1 MEAINRQDICYNESK
16 VLEKPPCAGPRK
28 SDDIIHRN
36 YNMFNFKIELEPTK
50 CDTKIRRYTKKFSDY
65 GKLMCD

>member
-1 MEAINRQDICYNESK
+1 MEAINRKDICYNESK

-36 YNMFNFKIELEPTK
+36 YNMFGST
-50 CDTKIRRYTKKFSDY
+50 S
-65 GKLMCD
+65 KLN